1 MPYLIVR
8 EQGAERTFAL
18 AESEM
23 SIGRSRQNPIQLE
36 TDQSSR
42 KHCTVRKSGR
52 GWRLVDE
59 RSSNGT
65 FVNGLKVEEKDL
77 ADGDQIEIGNATITY
92 RADEAKAKPEPAPER
107 APEESTVPIPLRD
120 RSVQILIETLIGAAT
135 APSIDAFLQT
145 AVDNLIEITQAERGV
160 LFVME
165 TGELRVRVA
174 RDSGRATLQEVAGM
188 SRSIPRQVFD
198 SGKAIFLLDSAQEAE
213 PFQSRSV
220 EIYHLRTVMCAPLKV
235 GEKRLGVVYV
245 DSRAKTREY
254 SAKDLA
260 LFEGVANYLALT
272 IENIRAQQDRERRE
286 EETRADLERENAIL
300 RAALKKRQHLI
311 GECPPMQA
319 VYDTL
324 QKVAPTEA
332 TVLIAGESGTGKEA
346 IAHVIHELSPRG
358 GKPFVVID
366 CAAIPE
372 NLLESELFGYEKG
385 AFTGAAV
392 MKPGKMEL
400 AQGGTIFL
408 DEVGE
413 LPSGL
418 QAKFLRALEQKQ
430 VMRVGGTESIKIDAR
445 VVAATNRDLEDLV
458 KQGRFR
464 QDLLFRLKVVSVTLP
479 PLRDRGTDIP
489 ILAEFL
495 LADSNRVNGRAVRG
509 FADDAVAAIKAHR
522 WEGNIREL
530 KHRIEQAVI
539 LSDRQVLTAEDLNL
553 TAPTAPVGT
562 LESARDQF
570 EKGYIARALAQ
581 NLGNVTQTAKS
592 LGISRQHLQTLIKK
606 YSISRLT
613 DAGEG

>member
-8 EQGAERTFAL
+8 ELGAERTFPL
-18 AESEM
+18 GDEEL

-42 KHCTVRKSGR
+42 KHCTVRRAGR
-52 GWRLVDE
+52 GWRIVDE

-65 FVNGLKVEEKDL
+65 FVNGLKIDEKEL
-77 ADGDQIEIGNATITY
+77 TDGDLIGIGGATITFKVD
-92 RADEAKAKPEPAPER
+92 APAGVDEPRR
-107 APEESTVPIPLRD
+107 APEESTVAIPLRD
-120 RSVQILIETLIGAAT
+120 RSVQILIETLIGASAAPTIDDFLRT
-135 APSIDAFLQT
+135 AM
-145 AVDNLIEITQAERGV
+145 DNLVEITQAERGV

-165 TGELRVRVA
+165 GGELRVRLA
-174 RDSGRATLQEVAGM
+174 RDAERKTLPEVAGM

-220 EIYHLRTVMCAPLKV
+220 EIYHLRTVMCAPLKI
-235 GEKRLGVVYV
+235 GEKRLGVLYV

-260 LFEGVANYLALT
+260 LFEGIAGYLALT
-272 IENIRAQQDRERRE
+272 IENIREQEDRIRRE
-286 EETRADLERENAIL
+286 EERRASLERENVIL
-300 RAALKKRQHLI
+300 RTSLQKRQHLI
-311 GECPPMQA
+311 GECPPMQS

-332 TVLIAGESGTGKEA
+332 TVLISGESGTGKEA

-385 AFTGAAV
+385 AFTGAA
-392 MKPGKMEL
+392 MLKPGKMEL

-413 LPSGL
+413 LPAGL
-418 QAKFLRALEQKQ
+418 QAKFLRAIEQKQ
-430 VMRVGGTESIKIDAR
+430 VTRVGGTEPIRIDAR
-445 VVAATNRDLEDLV
+445 IVAATNRDLEDLA

-464 QDLLFRLKVVSVTLP
+464 QDLLFRLKVISVTLP
-479 PLRDRGTDIP
+479 PLRERGPDIP

-495 LADSNRVNGRAVRG
+495 LAESNRANGRSVKR
-509 FADDAVAAIKAHR
+509 FTEDALAAIRGHR

-539 LSDRQVLTAEDLNL
+539 LSEGDALSAEDLNL

-562 LESARDQF
+562 LESARDHF
-570 EKGYIARALAQ
+570 EKGYIVRALAQ

-606 YSISRLT
+606 YGITRLT
-613 DAGEG
+613 DTAD

>member
-18 AESEM
+18 ADAEM

-92 RADEAKAKPEPAPER
+92 RADEAKVRPEPADQR

-165 TGELRVRVA
+165 GGELRVRVA

-286 EETRADLERENAIL
+286 EEARASLERENAIL
-300 RAALKKRQHLI
+300 RAALQKRQHLI

-332 TVLIAGESGTGKEA
+332 AVLIAGESGTGKEA

-358 GKPFVVID
+358 EKPFVVID

-413 LPSGL
+413 LPLGL
-418 QAKFLRALEQKQ
+418 QAKFLRALEQTQ

-445 VVAATNRDLEDLV
+445 VVAATNRELEDLV
-458 KQGRFR
+458 KQGKFR
-464 QDLLFRLKVVSVTLP
+464 QDLLFRLKVVNVTLP

-495 LADSNRVNGRAVRG
+495 LAESNRVNGRGVKG
-509 FADDAVAAIKAHR
+509 FSDDAVSAIKAHR

-539 LSDRQVLTAEDLNL
+539 LADRHFVSAEDLNL

-570 EKGYIARALAQ
+570 ERGYIARALAQ
-581 NLGNVTQTAKS
+581 NLGNVTQTAKAI
-592 LGISRQHLQTLIKK
+592 GISRQHLQTLIKK
-606 YSISRLT
+606 YGISRLT
-613 DAGEG
+613 DTTE

>member
-8 EQGAERTFAL
+8 EMGAERMFTL
-18 AESEM
+18 ADEEM

-42 KHCTVRKSGR
+42 KHCTVRRAGR
-52 GWRLVDE
+52 GWRIVDE
-59 RSSNGT
+59 QSSNGT
-65 FVNGLKVEEKDL
+65 FVNGLKIDEKEL
-77 ADGDQIEIGNATITY
+77 SDGDLIGIGGASITFKVDGP
-92 RADEAKAKPEPAPER
+92 AAAPEPDR

-120 RSVQILIETLIGAAT
+120 RSVQILIETLIGASA
-135 APSIDAFLQT
+135 APSIDDFLRT

-165 TGELRVRVA
+165 GGELRARVA
-174 RDSGRATLQEVAGM
+174 RDADRATLQEVAGM
-188 SRSIPRQVFD
+188 SRSIPKQVFD
-198 SGKAIFLLDSAQEAE
+198 SGKAIFLLDSAQETE

-254 SAKDLA
+254 SAKDLG
-260 LFEGVANYLALT
+260 LFEGIAGYLALT
-272 IENIRAQQDRERRE
+272 IENIRAQEDRERRE
-286 EETRADLERENAIL
+286 EERLASLERENVIL
-300 RAALKKRQHLI
+300 RTALQKRQHLI

-358 GKPFVVID
+358 EKPFVVID

-385 AFTGAAV
+385 AFTGAAM

-413 LPSGL
+413 LPAGL
-418 QAKFLRALEQKQ
+418 QAKFLRAIEQKQ
-430 VMRVGGTESIKIDAR
+430 VTRVGGTEPIKIDAR
-445 VVAATNRDLEDLV
+445 IVAATNRDLDDLV
-458 KQGRFR
+458 RQGRFR
-464 QDLLFRLKVVSVTLP
+464 QDLLFRLKVISVTLP

-495 LADSNRVNGRAVRG
+495 LAESNRANGRSVKG
-509 FADDAVAAIKAHR
+509 FTPDAMAAIKAHR

-539 LSDRQVLTAEDLNL
+539 LADRDVLSAEDLNL

-570 EKGYIARALAQ
+570 EKAHIVRALAQ

-606 YSISRLT
+606 YGITRLT
-613 DAGEG
+613 DTVE

>member
-8 EQGAERTFAL
+8 ELGAERCFTL
-18 AESEM
+18 VDDEM

-36 TDQSSR
+36 TEQSSR
-42 KHCTVRKSGR
+42 KHCTVRRSGR
-52 GWRLVDE
+52 GGWRIVDE
-59 RSSNGT
+59 KSSNGT

-77 ADGDQIEIGNATITY
+77 NDGDLIGIGNATIMF
-92 RADEAKAKPEPAPER
+92 RVDEPAAER
-107 APEESTVPIPLRD
+107 GTGRTPEESTVPIPLRD
-120 RSVQILIETLIGAAT
+120 RSVQILIETLIGAAA
-135 APSIDAFLQT
+135 APSIDDFLRT

-165 TGELRVRVA
+165 GGELKVRVA
-174 RDSGRATLQEVAGM
+174 RDAARATITDVAGM
-188 SRSIPRQVFD
+188 SRSIPKQVFD
-198 SGKAIFLLDSAQEAE
+198 AGKAIFLLDSAQETE

-245 DSRAKTREY
+245 DSHAKTREY
-254 SAKDLA
+254 SAKDLG
-260 LFEGVANYLALT
+260 LFEGIAGYLALT
-272 IENIRAQQDRERRE
+272 IENIRSQQDRERRDE
-286 EETRADLERENAIL
+286 ERRASLERENVIL
-300 RAALKKRQHLI
+300 RAALQKRQHLI

-332 TVLIAGESGTGKEA
+332 AVLIVGESGTGKEA

-358 GKPFVVID
+358 EKPFIVID

-400 AQGGTIFL
+400 AQGGTLFL

-413 LPSGL
+413 LPLGL

-430 VMRVGGTESIKIDAR
+430 VMRVGGTEPMKIDAR
-445 VVAATNRDLEDLV
+445 VVAATNRDLDDLG
-458 KQGRFR
+458 KQGKFR
-464 QDLLFRLKVVSVTLP
+464 QDLLFRLKVVSVKLP
-479 PLRDRGTDIP
+479 HLRERGTDIP

-495 LADSNRVNGRAVRG
+495 LAESNRINGRSVKG
-509 FADDAVAAIKAHR
+509 FADDAIKAVKAHR

-539 LSDRQVLTAEDLNL
+539 LAEKEYLSAEDLNL

-562 LESARDQF
+562 LESVRDQF
-570 EKGYIARALAQ
+570 EKTYIARALSQ

-606 YSISRLT
+606 YGISRLT
-613 DAGEG
+613 DAGD

>member
-8 EQGAERTFAL
+8 ELGAERTFTL
-18 AESEM
+18 LDEEM

-42 KHCTVRKSGR
+42 KHCTVRRAGR
-52 GWRLVDE
+52 GWRIVDE

-65 FVNGLKVEEKDL
+65 FVNGLKVEEKEL
-77 ADGDQIEIGNATITY
+77 ADGDMIGIGGATITFKVDVP
-92 RADEAKAKPEPAPER
+92 AAAPEVKR
-107 APEESTVPIPLRD
+107 APEESTVAIPLRD
-120 RSVQILIETLIGAAT
+120 RSVQILIETLIGASAM
-135 APSIDAFLQT
+135 PSIDDFLRT

-165 TGELRVRVA
+165 SGELKVRVA
-174 RDSGRATLQEVAGM
+174 RDAARGTLGEVHGI

-220 EIYHLRTVMCAPLKV
+220 EIYHLRTVMCAALNV
-235 GEKRLGVVYV
+235 GEKRLGVLYV
-245 DSRAKTREY
+245 DSKAKAREY
-254 SAKDLA
+254 SAKDLG
-260 LFEGVANYLALT
+260 LFEGIAGYLALT
-272 IENIRAQQDRERRE
+272 IENIRAQQDRERSEGER
-286 EETRADLERENAIL
+286 RASLERENVIL
-300 RAALKKRQHLI
+300 RAALQKREHLI

-319 VYDTL
+319 VYETL

-332 TVLIAGESGTGKEA
+332 AVLIAGESGTGKEA

-358 GKPFVVID
+358 EKPFVVID

-385 AFTGAAV
+385 AFTGAAM

-413 LPSGL
+413 LPPGL
-418 QAKFLRALEQKQ
+418 QAKFLRALEQK
-430 VMRVGGTESIKIDAR
+430 VVTRVGGTAPIRIDAR
-445 VVAATNRDLEDLV
+445 VVAATNRDLEEQV
-458 KQGRFR
+458 RAGRFR
-464 QDLLFRLKVVSVTLP
+464 QDLLFRLKVVNVTLP
-479 PLRDRGTDIP
+479 PLRERGTDIP

-495 LADSNRVNGRAVRG
+495 LAESNRANGRAVKG
-509 FADDAVAAIKAHR
+509 FADDAMKAIKAHR

-539 LSDRQVLTAEDLNL
+539 LSDRDILGAEDLNL

-562 LESARDQF
+562 LESARDHF
-570 EKGYIARALAQ
+570 EKSYIVRALAQ
-581 NLGNVTQTAKS
+581 NLGNVTQTARA

-606 YSISRLT
+606 YAISRLT
-613 DAGEG
+613 DAGE

>member
-8 EQGAERTFAL
+8 ELGVERSFTL
-18 AESEM
+18 VDEEM

-42 KHCTVRKSGR
+42 KHCTVRRAGR
-52 GWRLVDE
+52 SWRVVDE

-65 FVNGLKVEEKDL
+65 FVNGLKVEEKEL
-77 ADGDQIEIGNATITY
+77 ADGDLIGIGGATITFKI
-92 RADEAKAKPEPAPER
+92 DEPAQPAAPGR
-107 APEESTVPIPLRD
+107 APEESTVSIPLKD
-120 RSVQILIETLIGAAT
+120 RSVQILIETIIGAAA
-135 APSIDAFLQT
+135 APSIDDFLRT
-145 AVDNLIEITQAERGV
+145 ALDNLIEITQAERGV

-165 TGELRVRVA
+165 GGELRVRVA
-174 RDSGRATLQEVAGM
+174 RDASRGTLPEVAGI

-198 SGKAIFLLDSAQEAE
+198 SGKAIFLLDSAQETE

-220 EIYHLRTVMCAPLKV
+220 EIYHLRTVMCAALKV

-245 DSRAKTREY
+245 DSKAKAREY
-254 SAKDLA
+254 SASDLA
-260 LFEGVANYLALT
+260 LFEGIAGYLALT

-286 EETRADLERENAIL
+286 EEKRASLERENVIL
-300 RAALKKRQHLI
+300 RAALVSRQHLI
-311 GECPPMQA
+311 GECPPMAA

-332 TVLIAGESGTGKEA
+332 TVLINGESGTGKEA

-385 AFTGAAV
+385 AFTGAAM
-392 MKPGKMEL
+392 MKPGKLEL

-408 DEVGE
+408 DEIGE
-413 LPSGL
+413 LPAGL

-430 VMRVGGTESIKIDAR
+430 VTRVGGTEPIKVDAR
-445 VVAATNRDLEDLV
+445 FVTATNRDLDDLV

-464 QDLLFRLKVVSVTLP
+464 QDLLFRLKVISVTLP
-479 PLRDRGTDIP
+479 PLRDRGSDIP
-489 ILAEFL
+489 LLAQFL
-495 LADSNRVNGRAVRG
+495 LAESNRANGRSVKG
-509 FADDAVAAIKAHR
+509 FAEDALKAIQAHR
-522 WEGNIREL
+522 WEGNVREL

-539 LSDRQVLTAEDLNL
+539 LADKEVLSAEDLNL

-570 EKGYIARALAQ
+570 EKGYIVRALAQ

-606 YSISRLT
+606 YGISRLT
-613 DAGEG
+613 DAGE

>member
-8 EQGAERTFAL
+8 ELGAERCFTL
-18 AESEM
+18 LDEEM

-42 KHCTVRKSGR
+42 KHCTVRRAGR
-52 GWRLVDE
+52 GWHVVDE

-65 FVNGLKVEEKDL
+65 FVNGLKIDDKEL
-77 ADGDQIEIGNATITY
+77 ADGDLIGIGGATITFKV
-92 RADEAKAKPEPAPER
+92 DEPAAPPDPRR
-107 APEESTVPIPLRD
+107 APEESTVSIPLRD
-120 RSVQILIETLIGAAT
+120 RSVQILIETLIGASA
-135 APSIDAFLQT
+135 APSIDDFLRT

-165 TGELRVRVA
+165 GGELRVRVA
-174 RDSGRATLQEVAGM
+174 RDAARATLAEVAGM

-235 GEKRLGVVYV
+235 GEMRLGVVYV
-245 DSRAKTREY
+245 DSHAKTREY
-254 SAKDLA
+254 SAKDLN
-260 LFEGVANYLALT
+260 LFEGIAGYLALT
-272 IENIRAQQDRERRE
+272 IENIRSQQDRERRE
-286 EETRADLERENAIL
+286 EERRTSLERENVIL
-300 RAALKKRQHLI
+300 RTALQKRQHLI

-332 TVLIAGESGTGKEA
+332 AVLIAGESGTGKEA

-358 GKPFVVID
+358 EKPFVVID

-400 AQGGTIFL
+400 AQGGTLFL

-413 LPSGL
+413 LPLGL

-430 VMRVGGTESIKIDAR
+430 ITRVGGTEPFKIDAR

-458 KQGRFR
+458 RAGRFR
-464 QDLLFRLKVVSVTLP
+464 QDLLFRLKVVNVKLP
-479 PLRDRGTDIP
+479 PLRERGTDIP

-495 LADSNRVNGRAVRG
+495 LAESNRANGRAVKG
-509 FADDAVAAIKAHR
+509 LAEDAMKAIRAHR
-522 WEGNIREL
+522 WEGNVREL

-539 LSDRQVLTAEDLNL
+539 LAEKEYLSAEDLNL
-553 TAPTAPVGT
+553 TAPMAPVGT

-570 EKGYIARALAQ
+570 EKVYIVRALAQ

-606 YSISRLT
+606 YGISRLT
-613 DAGEG
+613 DTSE

>member
-8 EQGAERTFAL
+8 ESGAERTVPL
-18 AESEM
+18 TEEEL

-42 KHCTVRKSGR
+42 KHCTVKRAGR
-52 GWRLVDE
+52 GWRIVDE

-65 FVNGLKVEEKDL
+65 FVNGLKIDEKEL
-77 ADGDQIEIGNATITY
+77 SDGDLIGIGNATITFKV
-92 RADEAKAKPEPAPER
+92 DEPAAVEAPHR
-107 APEESTVPIPLRD
+107 ATEESTVSIPIRD
-120 RSVQILIETLIGAAT
+120 RSVQILIETLIGASAV
-135 APSIDAFLQT
+135 PSIDDFLRT

-165 TGELRVRVA
+165 GGELRVRLA
-174 RDSGRATLQEVAGM
+174 RDADRGTLKEVAGM
-188 SRSIPRQVFD
+188 SRSIPKQVFD
-198 SGKAIFLLDSAQEAE
+198 SGKAIFLLDSAQETE

-254 SAKDLA
+254 SAKDLG
-260 LFEGVANYLALT
+260 LFEGIAGYLALT
-272 IENIRAQQDRERRE
+272 IENIRATQDRERRE
-286 EETRADLERENAIL
+286 EERRVALERENVIL
-300 RAALKKRQHLI
+300 RTSLQKRQHLI

-319 VYDTL
+319 VYETL

-358 GKPFVVID
+358 EKPFVVID

-385 AFTGAAV
+385 AFTGAA
-392 MKPGKMEL
+392 MLKPGKMEL
-400 AQGGTIFL
+400 AQGGTLFL

-413 LPSGL
+413 LPAGL
-418 QAKFLRALEQKQ
+418 QAKFLRAIEQKM
-430 VMRVGGTESIKIDAR
+430 VTRVGGTEPTRIDAR

-495 LADSNRVNGRAVRG
+495 LAESNRVNGRSVKG
-509 FADDAVAAIKAHR
+509 FTPDAVAAIKAHR

-539 LSDRQVLTAEDLNL
+539 LSDGETLNAEDLNL

-562 LESARDQF
+562 LESARDHF
-570 EKGYIARALAQ
+570 EKGYIVRALAQ

-606 YSISRLT
+606 YAITRLT
-613 DAGEG
+613 DSNE

>member
-8 EQGAERTFAL
+8 ERGSERCFTL
-18 AESEM
+18 VDDEL

-42 KHCTVRKSGR
+42 KHCTVRRVG
-52 GWRLVDE
+52 GAWRVVDE

-65 FVNGLKVEEKDL
+65 FVNGLKVDDKEL
-77 ADGDQIEIGNATITY
+77 ADGDLIGIGAATIMFKT
-92 RADEAKAKPEPAPER
+92 DGSVPPPEPGKAPED
-107 APEESTVPIPLRD
+107 STVSIPLRD
-120 RSVQILIETLIGAAT
+120 RSVQILIETIIGAAA
-135 APSIDAFLQT
+135 APSVDDFLRT
-145 AVDNLIEITQAERGV
+145 AVDNLIAITGAERGV

-165 TGELRVRVA
+165 GGELRPRVA
-174 RDSGRATLQEVAGM
+174 RDSDRGTLAEVAGI

-220 EIYHLRTVMCAPLKV
+220 EIYHLRTVMCAALRV
-235 GEKRLGVVYV
+235 GEKRLGVLYV
-245 DSRAKTREY
+245 DSHAKAREY
-254 SAKDLA
+254 SASDLG
-260 LFEGVANYLALT
+260 LFEGIAGYLALT
-272 IENIRAQQDRERRE
+272 IENIRAQADRERRE
-286 EETRADLERENAIL
+286 EERRVSLERENVIL
-300 RAALKKRQHLI
+300 RTALAARQHLI

-332 TVLIAGESGTGKEA
+332 AVLITGESGTGKEA

-385 AFTGAAV
+385 AFTGAALT
-392 MKPGKMEL
+392 KPGKMEL

-413 LPSGL
+413 LPQGL
-418 QAKFLRALEQKQ
+418 QAKFLRAIEQKQ
-430 VMRVGGTESIKIDAR
+430 VMRVGGTESIRIDAR
-445 VVAATNRDLEDLV
+445 VVAATNRDLEDLA

-464 QDLLFRLKVVSVTLP
+464 QDLLFRLKVVSVALP

-495 LADSNRVNGRAVRG
+495 LAESNRANGRAVKG
-509 FADDAVAAIKAHR
+509 FGEDALKAIQAHR

-539 LSDRQVLTAEDLNL
+539 LADREILTAEDLNL
-553 TAPTAPVGT
+553 TAPAAPVGT

-570 EKGYIARALAQ
+570 EKTYIVRALAQ
-581 NLGNVTQTAKS
+581 NLGNVTQTARA

-606 YSISRLT
+606 YGISRLT
-613 DAGEG
+613 DAGE